1 MEENDQPTS
10 PEERMQER
18 ALTALELIAESF
30 ARGARA
36 LELISAALE
45 RISLRDALE
54 DEIAF

>member
-1 MEENDQPTS
+1 MDDQPTS

-36 LELISAALE
+36 MEQAANALE
-45 RISLRDALE
+45 RISQRDILQ
-54 DEIAF
+54 EIEF